1 MVFFHK
7 CVILNKKVT
16 VTIKNKGRWG
26 DSGLSG
32 NLKEMEK
39 GELYN
44 IYQAYKSNF
53 IKLPLFVFAI
63 IFSVF
68 KYFRRLVLTKIKI
81 I

>member
-1 MVFFHK
+1 
-7 CVILNKKVT
+7 
-16 VTIKNKGRWG
+16 
-26 DSGLSG
+26 
-32 NLKEMEK
+32 MEK

-44 IYQAYKSNF
+44 IHQAYKANF